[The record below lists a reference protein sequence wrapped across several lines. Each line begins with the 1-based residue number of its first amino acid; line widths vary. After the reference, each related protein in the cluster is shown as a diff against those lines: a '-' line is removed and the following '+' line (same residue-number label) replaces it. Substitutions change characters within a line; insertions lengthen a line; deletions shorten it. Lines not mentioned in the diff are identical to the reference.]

1 MPRPLF
7 ALLLVVAALLQ
18 ATILP
23 ALGPLV
29 VMPNLVLVLVLAR
42 AAMRNLAEAL
52 LWTAFAGF
60 LLDVLAMDPIGLNGL
75 ALLPVAVTGVVS
87 QRRFFQSGVLFPMLL
102 TMIAT
107 GLNAVALAGLRA
119 LFSGGLEPMVV
130 APRMVVLQA
139 LLNAV
144 LVPPVYGLMR
154 WLNRAEYERG

>member
-1 MPRPLF
+1 M
-7 ALLLVVAALLQ
+7 AQ
-18 ATILP
+18 
-23 ALGPLV
+23 
-29 VMPNLVLVLVLAR
+29 
-42 AAMRNLAEAL
+42 
-52 LWTAFAGF
+52 
-60 LLDVLAMDPIGLNGL
+60 IGLNGL

-107 GLNAVALAGLRA
+107 GLNAIALAGLRA